1 MLHLCLL
8 LVVQL
13 QVQQQHLQKA
23 HRPLFLL
30 EPLVK
35 VLLFLLTIPHLSY
48 PEAYCYL
55 LLALGRFGEQGKV
68 WRLPSWD
75 LVPFR

>member
-8 LVVQL
+8 LVVQVQL
-13 QVQQQHLQKA
+13 QLHLQKV

-35 VLLFLLTIPHLSY
+35 VLLLLLTIPHLSY
-48 PEAYCYL
+48 PEAYRYL